1 MEDEIMDVQV
11 SENTNNDLN
20 ETSEGFGAGALFA
33 VGAVA
38 SAITF
43 VACKGKELIE
53 KGKAKKAAKEAEK
66 QAYEEWKKEHSY
78 TYPENK
84 EEPEKK

>member
-43 VACKGKELIE
+43 VACKGKELVE
-53 KGKAKKAAKEAEK
+53 KAKAKKAAKEAEK

-78 TYPENK
+78 TYPEK